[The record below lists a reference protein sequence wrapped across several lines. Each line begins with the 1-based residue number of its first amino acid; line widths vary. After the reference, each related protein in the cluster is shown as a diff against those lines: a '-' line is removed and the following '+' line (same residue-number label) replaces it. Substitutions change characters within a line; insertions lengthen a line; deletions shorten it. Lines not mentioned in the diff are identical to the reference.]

1 MIKESESSK
10 LGDAPGGS
18 PLHISRRL
26 KRLSLGMPKASPS
39 SSTTLSGSSPETI
52 FLFHHILC
60 ALLGASVCFCF
71 LFCLNKMDP
80 SIHFMGERHAP
91 LQHMDKYVLSFYSQY
106 SWRSFFFVKL
116 LYGWN
121 WKMIHVVIAINV
133 LGNVILGNC
142 CAHV

>member
-60 ALLGASVCFCF
+60 AFSWSVGLFLFF

-91 LQHMDKYVLSFYSQY
+91 L
-106 SWRSFFFVKL
+106 
-116 LYGWN
+116 
-121 WKMIHVVIAINV
+121 
-133 LGNVILGNC
+133 
-142 CAHV
+142 